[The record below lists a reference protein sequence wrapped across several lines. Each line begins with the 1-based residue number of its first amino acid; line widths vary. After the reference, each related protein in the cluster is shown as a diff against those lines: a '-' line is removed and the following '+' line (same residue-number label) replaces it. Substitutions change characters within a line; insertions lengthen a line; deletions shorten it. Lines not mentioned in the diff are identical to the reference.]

1 MRTPRKG
8 IWLLMQPR
16 SGARVRLAGL
26 FLLIKNSILKHTDNL
41 GALTCAEI
49 VFYIAYKHGWA

>member
-26 FLLIKNSILKHTDNL
+26 FVLQ
-41 GALTCAEI
+41 
-49 VFYIAYKHGWA
+49 